1 MTVFQKGDQIRVA
14 ETPAQETKLRFDGFH
29 PVKDESG
36 EVKPTEAELA
46 ERSAE
51 KAKQAELAAEAD
63 KANSVNPADVATKAQ
78 ASNKPKPAAPKTN

>member
-29 PVKDESG
+29 PVKDEA
-36 EVKPTEAELA
+36 P
-46 ERSAE
+46 AE
-51 KAKQAELAAEAD
+51 KTELSDDE